1 MEVDHVAHHLGM
13 VAGCSYGVG
22 RSKMKDY
29 SKMSDF
35 EVNGYVSMY
44 EHGFSWIEFDDEMA
58 SHVKCGNE
66 GSPGFAIVE
75 VKDYCNNPSD
85 AWSVIHEN
93 RISLRPDDMY
103 EEAPHSGYWRADNE
117 TGNHCHHE
125 NPLRAAMIVYL
136 MMKDGEK

>member
-1 MEVDHVAHHLGM
+1 
-13 VAGCSYGVG
+13 
-22 RSKMKDY
+22 MKDY

-85 AWSVIHEN
+85 AWPIIIDNSITFNYDTAQVHVGSYFSDTAKVSEN
-93 RISLRPDDMY
+93 RSK
-103 EEAPHSGYWRADNE
+103 A
-117 TGNHCHHE
+117 
-125 NPLRAAMIVYL
+125 LRAAMIVYL
-136 MMKDGEK
+136 MMRDEEK

>member
-1 MEVDHVAHHLGM
+1 
-13 VAGCSYGVG
+13 
-22 RSKMKDY
+22 MKDY

-35 EVNGYVSMY
+35 EICGYVSMH
-44 EHGFSWIEFDDEMA
+44 ENGFSWIEFDDEMA

-85 AWSVIHEN
+85 AWPIMKE
-93 RISLRPDDMY
+93 SLIGVTPDEDGVTMHFY
-103 EEAPHSGYWRADNE
+103 GDWTARA
-117 TGNHCHHE
+117 HCKNLQFTDK

-136 MMKDGEK
+136 MMKEAE

>member
-1 MEVDHVAHHLGM
+1 
-13 VAGCSYGVG
+13 
-22 RSKMKDY
+22 MKDY

-35 EVNGYVSMY
+35 EICGYVSMH

-75 VKDYCNNPSD
+75 VKDYCNNPSE
-85 AWSVIHEN
+85 AWPIIKTNHIN
-93 RISLRPDDMY
+93 IGWAGD
-103 EEAPHSGYWRADNE
+103 EEWFARTVHTAKVFDV
-117 TGNHCHHE
+117 

-136 MMKDGEK
+136 MMKDEEQ

>member
-1 MEVDHVAHHLGM
+1 
-13 VAGCSYGVG
+13 
-22 RSKMKDY
+22 MKDY

-35 EVNGYVSMY
+35 EICGYVSMH
-44 EHGFSWIEFDDEMA
+44 EHGFSWIEFDDEMP

-85 AWSVIHEN
+85 AWPIIASSG
-93 RISLRPDDMY
+93 ISL
-103 EEAPHSGYWRADNE
+103 
-117 TGNHCHHE
+117 NHGGKLDGDSWIDFWYCGDGKGSCFNDE

-136 MMKDGEK
+136 MMRDEDK

>member
-1 MEVDHVAHHLGM
+1 
-13 VAGCSYGVG
+13 
-22 RSKMKDY
+22 MKDY

-35 EVNGYVSMY
+35 EIDGYVSMH
-44 EHGFSWIEFDDEMA
+44 EHGFSWIEFDDEMS

-85 AWSVIHEN
+85 AWTIIFVNDIMLNPNCVDALWKAEQGF
-93 RISLRPDDMY
+93 REKP
-103 EEAPHSGYWRADNE
+103 SGFYSAATAYSN
-117 TGNHCHHE
+117 

-136 MMKDGEK
+136 MMKEEEK

>member
-1 MEVDHVAHHLGM
+1 
-13 VAGCSYGVG
+13 
-22 RSKMKDY
+22 MKDY

-35 EVNGYVSMY
+35 EICGYVSMH
-44 EHGFSWIEFDDEMA
+44 EHGFSWIEFDDEMS

-85 AWSVIHEN
+85 AWPIIVENSISIVSYGVEFSAEYGWSAFYGGVCVNYDHEIESN
-93 RISLRPDDMY
+93 FEIECSDK
-103 EEAPHSGYWRADNE
+103 
-117 TGNHCHHE
+117 